1 MSKAPC
7 VSVVIPAYRHQA
19 FVGEAIASVLNQ
31 TFEDFELIVIDDG
44 SPDDTAAV
52 AERAL
57 AGDPRARLLRQPNAG
72 SHATINRG
80 LELARGDW
88 IAILNSDDRYH
99 PERLARLLAAAGD
112 EHDFLV
118 TDLRLI
124 DSAGEAVTDPGHWF
138 NGMIESFR
146 QYARTN
152 GHLAGLLHGNY
163 TASTS
168 NFFFRRDLVA
178 TIGGFR
184 DYRYI
189 VDWEFALRAALQAP
203 ERFAYLIDQPLFD
216 YRIHGANTIL
226 AGALRGALEIDQMQR
241 GLLVERYGVPRALLT
256 AQHRNQRHLRRHWRE
271 LGEQRIE
278 HFVHERETDLAQLRE
293 ALELESSARQRIE
306 HFVREREADLALVR
320 EALDLESSTRQQELK
335 LLQTQLKDVYDA
347 LAEAQRRAAEREAE
361 LSAIHASRSWR
372 YTRIFR
378 KQ

>member
-1 MSKAPC
+1 MSKTPC

-31 TFEDFELIVIDDG
+31 TLEDFELIVIDDG
-44 SPDDTAAV
+44 SPDDTATV
-52 AERAL
+52 AEHAL
-57 AGDPRARLLRQPNAG
+57 AGDPRARLVRQTNAG

-112 EHDFLV
+112 HDFLV
-118 TDLRLI
+118 SDLRLI
-124 DSAGEAVTDPGHWF
+124 DAAGGAVIDPGHWF
-138 NGMIESFR
+138 NGMIECFR
-146 QYARTN
+146 QYARAN
-152 GHLAGLLHGNY
+152 GNLEGLLYGNY

-168 NFFFRRDLVA
+168 NFFFRRELA
-178 TIGGFR
+178 SAIGGFR
-184 DYRYI
+184 NYRYI
-189 VDWEFALRAALQAP
+189 VDWEFALRAALHAP
-203 ERFAYLIDQPLFD
+203 ERFIYLIDEPLFD

-226 AGALRGALEIDQMQR
+226 AGALRGALEINRMHR
-241 GLLVERYGVPRALLT
+241 GLFGKHYGATRALMA

-278 HFVHERETDLAQLRE
+278 HFVRD
-293 ALELESSARQRIE
+293 
-306 HFVREREADLALVR
+306 READLALVR
-320 EALDLESSTRQQELK
+320 EALELESSTRQQEVD
-335 LLQTQLKDVYDA
+335 LLQTKLKDVYDA
-347 LAEAQRRAAEREAE
+347 LAEAQHQAAEAQHHAAECQAE
-361 LSAIHASRSWR
+361 LAAIHASCSWR